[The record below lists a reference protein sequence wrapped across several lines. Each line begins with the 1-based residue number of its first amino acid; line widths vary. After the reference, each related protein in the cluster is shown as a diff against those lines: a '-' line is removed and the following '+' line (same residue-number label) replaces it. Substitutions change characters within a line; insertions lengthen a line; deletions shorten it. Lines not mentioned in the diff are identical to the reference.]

1 MDDLLLV
8 IGGVATLIAPVS
20 LLGAILRPGTRVP
33 MAITAVISG
42 CVAFGATHIFL
53 AGAVLLH
60 DSAGR
65 LASAA
70 IGTNERMVPMRRLT
84 AGYFYGEPQGDG
96 YLRLTY
102 TDGSVAEGCYLT
114 GGMPQYVDATPPLR
128 C

>member
-1 MDDLLLV
+1 MDILIA
-8 IGGVATLIAPVS
+8 IGGLAWLIAAVS

-33 MAITAVISG
+33 MAILAVTSG
-42 CVAFGATHIFL
+42 CVAFGATHVVL
-53 AGAVLLH
+53 AGGVLVH
-60 DSAGR
+60 DPAGR

-70 IGTNERMVPMRRLT
+70 IGDKEHMVPMRRLT
-84 AGYFYGEPQGDG
+84 AGYYYGEPQGDA

-102 TDGSVAEGCYLT
+102 TDGSVDEGCYST